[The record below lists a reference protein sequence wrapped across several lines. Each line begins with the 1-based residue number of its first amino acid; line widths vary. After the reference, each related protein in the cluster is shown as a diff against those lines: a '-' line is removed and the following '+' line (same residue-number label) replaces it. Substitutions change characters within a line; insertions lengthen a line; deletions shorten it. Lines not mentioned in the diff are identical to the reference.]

1 MKKIEPM
8 AELQTAKFCKT
19 YPYEKSCFELLYG
32 EEINLV
38 ENQSRVL
45 TYRKGE
51 TLIKQ
56 GTFASS
62 VFYIES
68 GLVKV
73 FVEGS
78 SKNLILNITPA
89 RNLLGLQAIFEGNN
103 TYPYSVCCYS
113 ETVVRSVDIAI
124 FKQLIRQNAA
134 FANRIINNLNESTS
148 QIYGRFY
155 SLTRKQL
162 HGRLADIL
170 LCLSNRI
177 FKSDTF
183 HLPLS
188 RSDLGELTGMATESI
203 IRLMKEFRND
213 GLIQITGK
221 TIQLMDIPRLQRIS
235 ELG

>member
-1 MKKIEPM
+1 MTD
-8 AELQTAKFCKT
+8 LQTARFCKAH
-19 YPYEKSCFELLYG
+19 PYEKSCFELLCD
-32 EEINLV
+32 EESELV
-38 ENQSRVL
+38 ENQSRLL

-62 VFYIES
+62 IFYIET

-73 FVEGS
+73 SLEGNTR
-78 SKNLILNITPA
+78 NLILSITPPK
-89 RNLLGLQAIFEGNN
+89 NLLGLQAVFEGNN
-103 TYPYSVCCYS
+103 TYPYTVSCYS
-113 ETVVRSVDIAI
+113 ETIVRSVDIAL
-124 FKQLIRQNAA
+124 FRQLIRQNPA
-134 FANRIINNLNESTS
+134 FANRIINNLNENTS
-148 QIYGRFY
+148 LIYNRFY

-177 FKSDTF
+177 FKSETF
-183 HLPLS
+183 TLPLT
-188 RSDLGELTGMATESI
+188 RNDLGELTSMATESV
-203 IRLMKEFRND
+203 IRLMKEFRDD
-213 GLIQITGK
+213 GLIRITGK

>member
-1 MKKIEPM
+1 M
-8 AELQTAKFCKT
+8 ADLQTAKFCRT
-19 YPYEKSCFELLYG
+19 FLYEKSCFELLSG
-32 EEINLV
+32 EESDLA

-62 VFYIES
+62 IFYIES

-73 FVEGS
+73 FIEGN
-78 SKNLILNITPA
+78 SKNLILNITPH
-89 RNLLGLQAIFEGNN
+89 RNLLGLQAVFEGNN

-134 FANRIINNLNESTS
+134 FANRIINHLNENTA

-183 HLPLS
+183 ILPLT
-188 RSDLGELTGMATESI
+188 RNDLGELTSMATESI
-203 IRLMKEFRND
+203 IRLMKEFRDD
-213 GLIQITGK
+213 GLIRISGK
-221 TIQLMDIPRLQRIS
+221 TIQLLDIQRLQRIS

>member
-1 MKKIEPM
+1 MP
-8 AELQTAKFCKT
+8 ELQTARFCDT
-19 YPYEKSCFELLYG
+19 HIYETGYFELLDPA
-32 EEINLV
+32 ERELI

-56 GTFASS
+56 GTFASTI
-62 VFYIES
+62 FYLEA

-73 FVEGS
+73 FLEGN
-78 SKNLILNITPA
+78 SKNLILNITPPDS
-89 RNLLGLQAIFEGNN
+89 LLGLQAVFEGNN
-103 TYPYSVCCYS
+103 TYPYSVSCYS
-113 ETVVRSVDIAI
+113 ETVVKTVDIAV
-124 FKQLIRQNAA
+124 FKQLLGQNAG
-134 FANRIINNLNESTS
+134 FANRIINNLNESTA
-148 QIYGRFY
+148 QTYGRFY

-183 HLPLS
+183 NLPLT
-188 RSDLGELTGMATESI
+188 RSDLGELTSMATESV
-203 IRLMKEFRND
+203 IRLLKEFHDD
-213 GLIQITGK
+213 GLISITGK
-221 TIQLMDIPRLQRIS
+221 TIHLTDIPRLQRIS